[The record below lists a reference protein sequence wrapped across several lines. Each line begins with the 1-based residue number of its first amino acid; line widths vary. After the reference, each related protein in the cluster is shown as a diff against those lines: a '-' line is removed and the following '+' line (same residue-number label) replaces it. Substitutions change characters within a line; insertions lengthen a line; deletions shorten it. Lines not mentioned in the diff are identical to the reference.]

1 MDNQWQVFYFG
12 RKQQMSDY
20 KSPVTGAT
28 IKDYLEEWLGGLT
41 EDEYNSI
48 YKRRS
53 EEQESEDRRKG
64 ITK

>member
-1 MDNQWQVFYFG
+1 
-12 RKQQMSDY
+12 MSDY